1 MSYDF
6 TGLTSLSFVSAQ
18 DDDECDETDNNYD
31 NVSSLVS
38 DVESVVTSV
47 NDETENIDDNSI
59 YAVDYDDDMIEADN
73 DVDDMSVISG
83 LSNAS
88 SRKIMN
94 SVIQSNAMTIDFE
107 KLNSYECPCKK
118 ECTRNISVCQVVA
131 AREVAWGGQTQI
143 TASVRKLRTFEI
155 VASGHWI
162 TSRSSTSPYE
172 LTSELR

>member
-1 MSYDF
+1 
-6 TGLTSLSFVSAQ
+6 
-18 DDDECDETDNNYD
+18 
-31 NVSSLVS
+31 
-38 DVESVVTSV
+38 
-47 NDETENIDDNSI
+47 
-59 YAVDYDDDMIEADN
+59 MIEADN
-73 DVDDMSVISG
+73 DVDDISVISG

-88 SRKIMN
+88 SRKRMN

-131 AREVAWGGQTQI
+131 AREVAWGGQTVI

-155 VASGHWI
+155 VAPGHWI